1 MNFNKMHCRL
11 LQWIIFSHFI
21 DSVKLFDLRSLKG
34 KEFEGVIINGNFN
47 HVYHQHV
54 NSERRVYFI
63 YNSSDTAVENKSMA
77 IRFKVAADKF
87 DESRPLMMVVEK
99 HLSIYSWK
107 IPVEIQN
114 R

>member
-1 MNFNKMHCRL
+1 MCRRL
-11 LQWIIFSHFI
+11 LLWIIFTHFI
-21 DSVKLFDLRSLKG
+21 VSVELFDLLSLKG

-47 HVYHQHV
+47 KIYNEHV

-63 YNSSDTAVENKSMA
+63 YNSSNAVVENKSTA

-87 DESRPLMMVVEK
+87 DESKPLMIVVER

-107 IPVEIQN
+107 LPVQIQN